1 MRIRDILAD
10 AIGAVLLFVLAYG
23 LIFLGFAFS
32 PI

>member
-1 MRIRDILAD
+1 MRLRDWIAD

-23 LIFLGFAFS
+23 LLFLGFAFS